1 MDLKKKSVKIATS
14 FLSSYFDWRVV
25 FSLPFRL
32 LGQFPGEEPPL
43 LRCLRERQMRG
54 RTGIAHT
61 HTTGRCW
68 FWHFRVA
75 YSILL
80 GCSTTVPPTTIAA
93 PVGVGAGG
101 VVVRFPYHRW
111 RCTAAACSDRC
122 THRLDVSRCLYK
134 SVEEEINGL
143 LLTET
148 GDGGKRAGWGRQGG
162 REAKEMETGKSL
174 RQGVALRTPPGTNR
188 DTVCWRLEDF
198 FYWMLRDQFQLFGC
212 RFERGTGIN

>member
-1 MDLKKKSVKIATS
+1 MKIATS

-61 HTTGRCW
+61 HTTGRCR

-80 GCSTTVPPTTIAA
+80 GCSTTVPPTIIAA

-148 GDGGKRAGWGRQGG
+148 GDGGKRAG
-162 REAKEMETGKSL
+162 
-174 RQGVALRTPPGTNR
+174 
-188 DTVCWRLEDF
+188 
-198 FYWMLRDQFQLFGC
+198 
-212 RFERGTGIN
+212 